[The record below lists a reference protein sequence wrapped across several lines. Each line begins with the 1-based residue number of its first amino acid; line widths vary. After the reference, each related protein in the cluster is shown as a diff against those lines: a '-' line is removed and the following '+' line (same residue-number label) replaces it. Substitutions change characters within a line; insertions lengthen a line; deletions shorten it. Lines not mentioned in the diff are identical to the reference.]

1 MFVENKLMNDK
12 EYIHKQIL
20 EWYMVRLNHNDE
32 VYVNTHI
39 EAEENFCNYDKDMI
53 REFIEKLMVKR
64 YRRFAY
70 RKYPFLRSEFPI
82 PGFE

>member
-1 MFVENKLMNDK
+1 MFIEDKLMYDK

-20 EWYMVRLNHNDE
+20 RWYMVRLNHNDE

-39 EAEENFCNYDKDMI
+39 EADENFSEYDRNMI

-64 YRRFAY
+64 YRKFVY
-70 RKYPFLRSEFPI
+70 RKYPFLRCEFPI